1 MPTSRQGKR
10 FMKILVMSN
19 IIRISDP
26 QYEKKSSVSLITPF
40 GWAESQLVG
49 CFGLGSTAAAVRLV
63 VSPAVAI
70 LHYSPHSFRCPAAI
84 SSTAAALL
92 PLAGRAPAESSQ
104 EQTKMY
110 QPKRRAAWVARA
122 SRPLRWPGLVPR

>member
-1 MPTSRQGKR
+1 
-10 FMKILVMSN
+10 MKILVMSN
-19 IIRISDP
+19 IIRISDL

-63 VSPAVAI
+63 GSSRSDGTNPAVAI
-70 LHYSPHSFRCPAAI
+70 LLYSPHSFRCPAAI

-92 PLAGRAPAESSQ
+92 PLAGRAPAESTLNSV
-104 EQTKMY
+104 
-110 QPKRRAAWVARA
+110 R
-122 SRPLRWPGLVPR
+122 LFG

>member
-1 MPTSRQGKR
+1 LNT
-10 FMKILVMSN
+10 
-19 IIRISDP
+19 
-26 QYEKKSSVSLITPF
+26 ITPF

-63 VSPAVAI
+63 GSSRSDGTNPAVAI
-70 LHYSPHSFRCPAAI
+70 LLYSPHSFRCPAAI

-110 QPKRRAAWVARA
+110 QPNGVYKNFIWT
-122 SRPLRWPGLVPR
+122 S